1 MKATAEARANIALVK
16 YWGRRDHALNL
27 PATGSISM
35 TVDRLVTRT
44 TVDAR
49 DDLRRDELTI
59 NGQPQAGA
67 PLARVERHLDH
78 LRARA
83 GNDLHC
89 RVVSENSFAA
99 SAGLA
104 SSASAFAA
112 LTVAGFA
119 ALGCSVSTRESSAF
133 ARLGSGSAARS
144 IFGGF
149 VEWHAGKDHDSSIAE
164 PIAPRSHW
172 DLHDV
177 VLLLSQDEKKVG
189 SAEGHGVADT
199 SPLHEARIARVPH
212 LLREVREG
220 ILARDIHR
228 VGRAAEEDALLM
240 HAVMMTSSPS
250 LLYWTRET
258 MDGLHAVRRWRDGG
272 LAVYATID
280 AGPNLHLL
288 CEARDAREVVKRARD
303 ELGVKDVIDNA
314 PGEGAMLLTKG
325 QRATGPEGQREGR
338 GSKGQGRAL

>member
-27 PATGSISM
+27 PLTSSLSM
-35 TVDRLVTRT
+35 TVDKLVTRT
-44 TVDAR
+44 TVEASA
-49 DDLRRDELTI
+49 DLKEDSLAI
-59 NGQPQAGA
+59 NSIPQAGA
-67 PLARVERHLDH
+67 PLARVVKHLDR
-78 LRARA
+78 LRERS
-83 GNDLHC
+83 GSELRC
-89 RVVSENSFAA
+89 RVSSHNSFAA

-119 ALGCSVSTRESSAF
+119 ALGAKVEPGEQSAF
-133 ARLGSGSAARS
+133 ARMGSGSAARS

-149 VEWHAGKDHDSSIAE
+149 VEWHAGEDHASSRAE
-164 PIAPRSHW
+164 PVAPAEHW

-177 VLLLSQDEKKVG
+177 VAVLSEGEKKVG
-189 SAEGHGVADT
+189 SHEGHEVADT
-199 SPLHEARIARVPH
+199 SPLNAGRVARVPD

-220 ILARDIHR
+220 ILARDVHR

-240 HAVMMTSSPS
+240 HAVMMTSRPS
-250 LLYWTRET
+250 LLYWSPQTLA
-258 MDGLHAVRRWRDGG
+258 GLHAVRAWREEG

-288 CEARDAREVVKRARD
+288 CEGRDAAEVARRAK
-303 ELGVKDVIDNA
+303 ESLGAASVIDNA
-314 PGEGAMLLTKG
+314 PGEGARVV
-325 QRATGPEGQREGR
+325 QRH
-338 GSKGQGRAL
+338 LF